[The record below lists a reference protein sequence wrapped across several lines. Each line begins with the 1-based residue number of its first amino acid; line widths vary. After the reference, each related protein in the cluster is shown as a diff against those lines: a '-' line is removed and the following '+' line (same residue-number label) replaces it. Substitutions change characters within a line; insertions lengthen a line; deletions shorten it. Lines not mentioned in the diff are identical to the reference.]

1 MTIIDQ
7 KIKELSYYQKI
18 EVIRDFN
25 KFQNNGAIGNCLL
38 RNLAG
43 EYNSLLG
50 NSCGVVRMMESI
62 AFGVFRHIALE
73 AIERNTLTKTQ
84 AIAIAANEG
93 QYINSLKIIEI
104 IKFKSELDGKIK
116 YAFIYEF
123 EVYKYAKSAI
133 PYETETVWT
142 ASNGLVGTWE

>member
-25 KFQNNGAIGNCLL
+25 KFQNNGAIGECLL
-38 RNLAG
+38 RNLAR

-50 NSCGVVRMMESI
+50 NSYGVVRMMESI

-104 IKFKSELDGKIK
+104 IKFKSELDGDTK

-123 EVYKYAKSAI
+123 EIYKYAKSAF
-133 PYETETVWT
+133 PYEIETVWT
-142 ASNGLVGTWE
+142 ASKGLVGTWE